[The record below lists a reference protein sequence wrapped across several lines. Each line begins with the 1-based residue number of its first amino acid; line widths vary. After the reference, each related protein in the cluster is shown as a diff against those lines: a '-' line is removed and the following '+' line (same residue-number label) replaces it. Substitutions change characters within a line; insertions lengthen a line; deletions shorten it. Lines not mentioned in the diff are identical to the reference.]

1 MEYIKIRFGK
11 NLGEMHSR
19 LHRTMDEMFRQ
30 VNPMLV
36 LPEQTWRPQMDIYET
51 PEEIIVVGEMAGVLK
66 EDLVVELDQGA
77 VKISATRREVPRV
90 PGMRYHLAEIAYG
103 SFERILLLPVPVD
116 PEKVTASYANGQLR
130 IAMGKKGP
138 GQVHRVHIQDE

>member
-19 LHRTMDEMFRQ
+19 LQKTMDEMFRQ

-51 PEEIIVVGEMAGVLK
+51 PEEVIVVGEMSGVLQ
-66 EDLVVELDQGA
+66 EDLVVEVEQGA
-77 VKISATRREVPRV
+77 VKVSARRREVPRV
-90 PGMRYHLAEIAYG
+90 PGTRYHLAEIAYG
-103 SFERILLLPVPVD
+103 SFERILLLPVPID
-116 PEKVTASYANGQLR
+116 PEKVTASYTNGLLR
-130 IAMGKKGP
+130 ITMGKKGP
-138 GQVHRVHIQDE
+138 GPIHRVKISDE

>member
-11 NLGEMHSR
+11 NLGEMHTR
-19 LHRTMDEMFRQ
+19 LQRTIDEMFRR

-51 PEEIIVVGEMAGVLK
+51 PEEIIVVGEISGVLK
-66 EDLVVELDQGA
+66 EDLVVELDQ
-77 VKISATRREVPRV
+77 SAIRVCGRRREIPHV

-103 SFERILLLPVPVD
+103 GFERILLLPVPID
-116 PEKVTASYANGQLR
+116 PEKVTASYTNGLLKVT
-130 IAMGKKGP
+130 MPKKRSD
-138 GQVHRVHIQDE
+138 QVHRVRIDDK

>member
-19 LHRTMDEMFRQ
+19 LQKTMDEMFRQ

-51 PEEIIVVGEMAGVLK
+51 PEEIIVVGEMSGVLK

-77 VKISATRREVPRV
+77 VKVSAKRREVPRV
-90 PGMRYHLAEIAYG
+90 PGMRYHLAEIPYG
-103 SFERILLLPVPVD
+103 SFERILLLPVPID
-116 PEKVTASYANGQLR
+116 PDKVTASYTNGQLR
-130 IAMGKKGP
+130 IAMGKRGP
-138 GQVHRVHIQDE
+138 SQVHRVPIHDE

>member
-19 LHRTMDEMFRQ
+19 LQKTMDEMFRQ
-30 VNPMLV
+30 FNPMLV

-51 PEEIIVVGEMAGVLK
+51 PEEIIVVGELSGVLK

-77 VKISATRREVPRV
+77 VKVSARRREIPRV
-90 PGMRYHLAEIAYG
+90 AGMRYHLAEIPYG
-103 SFERILLLPVPVD
+103 SFERILLLPVPID
-116 PEKVTASYANGQLR
+116 PDKVTASYTNGQLR
-130 IAMGKKGP
+130 ITMGKRGP
-138 GQVHRVHIQDE
+138 GQVHQVPIHDE

>member
-11 NLGEMHSR
+11 NLGQMHSR
-19 LHRTMDEMFRQ
+19 LQKTIDEMFRR

-51 PEEIIVVGEMAGVLK
+51 PEEIIIVGEISGVLK
-66 EDLVVELDQGA
+66 EDLVVELDQSA
-77 VKISATRREVPRV
+77 VRVCARRRDLPHV

-103 SFERILLLPVPVD
+103 SFERILLLPVPINT
-116 PEKVTASYANGQLR
+116 EKVTASYTNGLLK
-130 IAMGKKGP
+130 ITMAKKRSD
-138 GQVHRVHIQDE
+138 QVHRVHIDDT